1 MDCRVI
7 CGIAQILLECSGR
20 AGSQSLLQGLLFG
33 QDKAL
38 PLLLREERKGLAVS
52 EGMPGNYK
60 YPMGWH
66 LVVISSFQSF
76 ISRRWL

>member
-7 CGIAQILLECSGR
+7 CGIAQILQAVR
-20 AGSQSLLQGLLFG
+20 AWCRGSPVWE
-33 QDKAL
+33 DKSL
-38 PLLLREERKGLAVS
+38 PLLLRRERKGLAVS
-52 EGMPGNYK
+52 EGMPENYK

-76 ISRRWL
+76 ISRR